1 MGEGGRTGEW
11 GRAGGP
17 GGASL
22 RSSALFPLTQPPSLQ
37 GDVGFFLLLLHP
49 HLLVRASFPRGG
61 FLHLCQHSQLLRS
74 RVGEERLGY
83 HLQVLTKGRRRLRE
97 QSEHER
103 LKWEILDPGASL
115 SLPAPSPHF
124 PTCFGL
130 KGIFALFESL
140 R

>member
-37 GDVGFFLLLLHP
+37 GDVVFFFFFLHL

-61 FLHLCQHSQLLRS
+61 FLHLCQHSQFLRS
-74 RVGEERLGY
+74 RVGEKRLGY

-97 QSEHER
+97 HER

-115 SLPAPSPHF
+115 FLPPPNPHF

-130 KGIFALFESL
+130 KGIFALFGSL

>member
-1 MGEGGRTGEW
+1 MGEGDRTGEW

-37 GDVGFFLLLLHP
+37 GDVVFLFLHP

-74 RVGEERLGY
+74 RVGEKLLGY

-97 QSEHER
+97 QGSEYER
-103 LKWEILDPGASL
+103 LKWEILDPGAFL
-115 SLPAPSPHF
+115 LLPPPSPHI